1 MSSYTR
7 GDVLWVEV
15 KSQPG
20 WWPARVKKVPPR
32 VPEGHLA
39 IRFFGSREIKE
50 VEVDSECM
58 AFDEPVVGE
67 NLQNMQPSEFEANDV
82 AQHAKFKAAVA
93 EAQACLAG
101 SGPAPSEDETDLLDQ
116 QKELLKLT
124 LPQLQ
129 EKARALGTPVTG
141 TKAKL
146 VQMIMDPAVHQ
157 KQKRRPT
164 ADAKEAQLGSAIA
177 KKEGRITPL
186 LYGIPIVHHVAHCYP
201 LSNHPALT
209 FRYESDEAC
218 EGTEASD
225 DEGDD
230 ESCL

>member
-1 MSSYTR
+1 MSYTR

-15 KSQPG
+15 ESQPG

-67 NLQNMQPSEFEANDV
+67 NLQNMQPSEFEADDA

-101 SGPAPSEDETDLLDQ
+101 SGPAPSEDEEAPAIRPRAATCRGRAGCPR
-116 QKELLKLT
+116 T
-124 LPQLQ
+124 LGNV
-129 EKARALGTPVTG
+129 RG
-141 TKAKL
+141 
-146 VQMIMDPAVHQ
+146 AV
-157 KQKRRPT
+157 
-164 ADAKEAQLGSAIA
+164 L
-177 KKEGRITPL
+177 
-186 LYGIPIVHHVAHCYP
+186 
-201 LSNHPALT
+201 
-209 FRYESDEAC
+209 
-218 EGTEASD
+218 
-225 DEGDD
+225 
-230 ESCL
+230 